1 MNNEMKYKKDFKDFF
16 LIKNKVCIITGG
28 SGGIGSSLADLISYN
43 GGLVCVLDKVK
54 KKKFNKKIDFY
65 KCDLSNTNKVKIII
79 QKIIK
84 KYKRIDCLLN
94 AVGIS
99 NENSFIDNINVN
111 LIQVF
116 NISKLIIEKMKK
128 RGGTIVNI
136 TSVNS
141 ELGFSNNPGYVSSKG
156 GLKMLTKS
164 FCMDYTKYN
173 IRINN
178 IGPGYIK
185 TDMTKKK
192 SMNKKYKK
200 ERLNRILMKRYGEPH
215 ELFGGVLFLLTDA
228 SSYITGQDLYIDGGL
243 LSKGI

>member
-1 MNNEMKYKKDFKDFF
+1 
-16 LIKNKVCIITGG
+16 T
-28 SGGIGSSLADLISYN
+28 
-43 GGLVCVLDKVK
+43 
-54 KKKFNKKIDFY
+54 
-65 KCDLSNTNKVKIII
+65 
-79 QKIIK
+79 
-84 KYKRIDCLLN
+84 
-94 AVGIS
+94 
-99 NENSFIDNINVN
+99 
-111 LIQVF
+111 
-116 NISKLIIEKMKK
+116 KLIIEKMKK
-128 RGGTIVNI
+128 NGGTIVNI

-192 SMNKKYKK
+192 SMDKKQRK